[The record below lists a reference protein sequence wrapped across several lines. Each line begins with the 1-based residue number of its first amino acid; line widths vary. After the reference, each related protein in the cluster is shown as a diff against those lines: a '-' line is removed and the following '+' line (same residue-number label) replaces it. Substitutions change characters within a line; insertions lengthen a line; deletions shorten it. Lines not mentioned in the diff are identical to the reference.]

1 MSKVVK
7 MTLEEARHM
16 KTQTDWARVDAM
28 TDQEIERAIKEDAN
42 SAPELT
48 EAWFKR
54 AHKIKEGQQAVPVYV
69 DHSVAE
75 FLKTKNVNYHLWLNE
90 MLKDFMRLTAGNGS

>member
-7 MTLEEARHM
+7 MTLEEARRT
-16 KTQTDWARVDAM
+16 KTQTDWASVDAM
-28 TDQEIERAIKEDAN
+28 TDQEIEQAIKEDAN
-42 SAPELT
+42 SVPELT

-54 AHKIKEGQQAVPVYV
+54 AHKIREGQQAVPVYV

-90 MLKDFMRLTAGNGS
+90 MLKDFMRLTAGN